1 MISRYTRKEMGR
13 IWSDQ
18 NKFQQ
23 WLEVELATSEA
34 LAERGVVPAEA
45 ARLLRAHAAF
55 DVARINEIEREVK
68 HDVIAFTTA
77 VSEKMAAA
85 GHAEAS
91 RWLHYGLTSNDVVDT
106 AQALQI
112 RQAYQI
118 LLSDLEELRPILKR
132 RSLEFQHT
140 VQIGRTHGVHAE
152 PITFGL
158 KLAIWYE
165 EAGRNIRRLKAAAED
180 MRVGKI
186 SGAVGTFAHIEPEI
200 EEAICAKLGL
210 RPAPVSSQVIQRDRH
225 ANFVAT
231 LAIMT
236 ASLEKIALEVRHLQ
250 RTEVREAEEYF
261 SKGQKGSSAMPHKRN
276 PVTCEQICGLA
287 RVVRSNAQAAF
298 ENVALWHERDISH
311 SSVERVILPDST
323 ILADYLLDKTSKL
336 VDQMVVYPERMR
348 FCSILPPRACC
359 ARRHTRWCSAT
370 PWKRGRTNRIS
381 ARPSRQ
387 IPRSH
392 ACSQTRRS
400 PRVFRSSASCATWT
414 RFSPGCSMIIN
425 PEIERYMEGLL
436 PPRDAVLAE
445 MEAAAARRNIPIV
458 GPAVARVLAQLVMM
472 SGAKRIFELGS
483 AIGYSTIWLARA
495 AGPGAEVHY
504 ADGSAANAREA
515 SGYFERAGVASAIQ
529 VHVGDALT
537 SLSETSGEVDFIF
550 NDVDKEGYPA
560 VHWPRCLN
568 A

>member
-1 MISRYTRKEMGR
+1 MIPRYTRPEMGR

-23 WLEVELATSEA
+23 WLEVELAASDA

-45 ARLLRAHAAF
+45 ARLLRAHAGF
-55 DVARINEIEREVK
+55 DVARIFEIEREVK

-112 RQAYQI
+112 RQASQI
-118 LLSDLEELRPILKR
+118 LLADLDRLRPILKR
-132 RSLEFQHT
+132 RAFEFQRT

-165 EAGRNIRRLKAAAED
+165 EAGRNIRRLQAAAED

-186 SGAVGTFAHIEPEI
+186 SGAVGTFAHIGPEI

-210 RPAPVSSQVIQRDRH
+210 RPALVSSQVIQRDRH

-231 LAIMT
+231 LAVLT

-287 RVVRSNAQAAF
+287 RVVRANAQAAF
-298 ENVALWHERDISH
+298 EDVGLWHERDISH

-323 ILADYLLDKTSKL
+323 ILADYLLEKTTNL
-336 VDQMVVYPERMR
+336 VDQLLVYPERMR
-348 FCSILPPRACC
+348 RNLDLTRGLVFSGQLLLDLAAAGMLREAAYRVVQRHAMEAWENESDFRA
-359 ARRHTRWCSAT
+359 AVESD
-370 PWKRGRTNRIS
+370 
-381 ARPSRQ
+381 
-387 IPRSH
+387 
-392 ACSQTRRS
+392 
-400 PRVFRSSASCATWT
+400 
-414 RFSPGCSMIIN
+414 
-425 PEIERYMEGLL
+425 PEI
-436 PPRDAVLAE
+436 
-445 MEAAAARRNIPIV
+445 
-458 GPAVARVLAQLVMM
+458 ARVLSPEQIAESFSLDRQL
-472 SGAKRIFELGS
+472 R
-483 AIGYSTIWLARA
+483 
-495 AGPGAEVHY
+495 
-504 ADGSAANAREA
+504 N
-515 SGYFERAGVASAIQ
+515 
-529 VHVGDALT
+529 
-537 SLSETSGEVDFIF
+537 
-550 NDVDKEGYPA
+550 VDKIFA
-560 VHWPRCLN
+560 RVFHDR
-568 A
+568 